1 MPFADEQERIPVR
14 LELPRSVVEAA
25 ILAALTEDR
34 DIARDRERLA
44 RIIVTNRQRR
54 QAYFPSI
61 AFGEPSWDMIL
72 HLYLSD
78 ISGQPIDVSSL
89 CASSGAP
96 KTTALRHLD
105 KLTGAGLVKRIGD
118 ATDARR
124 IFVRPDDALRE
135 RIGQWFDRV
144 MLSLDVCPP

>member
-1 MPFADEQERIPVR
+1 
-14 LELPRSVVEAA
+14 
-25 ILAALTEDR
+25 
-34 DIARDRERLA
+34 
-44 RIIVTNRQRR
+44 
-54 QAYFPSI
+54 
-61 AFGEPSWDMIL
+61 MIL

-78 ISGQPIDVSSL
+78 IDGQPIDVSSL

-105 KLTGAGLVKRIGD
+105 KLASAGLIKRIHD

-124 IFVRPDDALRE
+124 IFVRPDEVLRE

-144 MLSLDVCPP
+144 MLSLDICPP